1 MVISEKYKMF
11 IEEKEKFI
19 RDFLYIFV
27 VLKITKLHLLNPLRK
42 PICVLKAFIYTV
54 MKNCP
59 TPVYI

>member
-1 MVISEKYKMF
+1 MF

-27 VLKITKLHLLNPLRK
+27 VLKITKLHVLNPLRK